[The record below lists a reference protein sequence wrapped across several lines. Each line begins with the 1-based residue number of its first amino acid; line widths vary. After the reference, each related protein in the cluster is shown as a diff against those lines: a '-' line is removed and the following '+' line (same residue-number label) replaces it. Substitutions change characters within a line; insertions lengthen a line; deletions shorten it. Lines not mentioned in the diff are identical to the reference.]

1 VTDTRLTVV
10 DDLVVSLEY
19 TLQLDDGEVIDTS
32 QDQEPLEYLQ
42 GRGQIVPGLEQ
53 AVYGMAVGEK
63 MDVVVAAAD
72 GYGERDPDAYEM
84 VDRDVFPADMNLEPG
99 MGLRMRDVKGQALVA
114 YVEEVRPDGVVLDF
128 NHPLAGETLHFNV
141 QIAGLRSATSEELEH
156 GHAHEP
162 GHEH

>member
-1 VTDTRLTVV
+1 MTDTRLTVV